1 MDEIFT
7 NIMSLKSTSEQ
18 TKFTDQNTWIFTF
31 TGKDLYFHNAI
42 VLIKDYKD
50 YTYVIMAKWISHK

>member
-1 MDEIFT
+1 MMDEIFT
-7 NIMSLKSTSEQ
+7 NIMPLKSTSEQ

-50 YTYVIMAKWISHK
+50 THT